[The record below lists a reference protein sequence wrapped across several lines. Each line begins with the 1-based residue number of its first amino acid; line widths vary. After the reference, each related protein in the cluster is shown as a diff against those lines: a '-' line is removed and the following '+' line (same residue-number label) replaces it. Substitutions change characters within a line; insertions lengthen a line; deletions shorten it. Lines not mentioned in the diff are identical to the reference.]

1 MVFEEMSC
9 KNSGLCC
16 NKLSTSFS
24 RLSQSISLWGLSL
37 INSYL
42 FCGSDNIMQPLW
54 QASKNLNVSRLAEP
68 QGTSAILEFLN
79 MFEYTLPLN
88 PLFHP
93 E

>member
-1 MVFEEMSC
+1 
-9 KNSGLCC
+9 
-16 NKLSTSFS
+16 
-24 RLSQSISLWGLSL
+24 
-37 INSYL
+37 
-42 FCGSDNIMQPLW
+42 MQPLW